1 MGDEDELDLEDDETD
16 EELEE
21 DIDEDDQAWNEDED
35 GEEGEDGWGDREF
48 VSDVSESEDE
58 DGLSDL
64 EDVAVRLVLSLFSS
78 FLIVCT
84 FLTVI
89 FSFPWENSP
98 QTIRKRKKTQTLQAR
113 TTSPRPKRQLSASG
127 KLHPRPK
134 SHQERVPRR
143 SPDVCSSSVYKYTS
157 VLMFIFLPF

>member
-21 DIDEDDQAWNEDED
+21 DIDEDDQAWDEDED

-64 EDVAVRLVLSLFSS
+64 EDVAVRLVLFLFSS

-84 FLTVI
+84 FLIVI
-89 FSFPWENSP
+89 FSFPWK
-98 QTIRKRKKTQTLQAR
+98 TVRRRFGRRGRLRRCKRGRRTQ
-113 TTSPRPKRQLSASG
+113 
-127 KLHPRPK
+127 
-134 SHQERVPRR
+134 
-143 SPDVCSSSVYKYTS
+143 D
-157 VLMFIFLPF
+157 